1 VQGIRADVDGG
12 QADHYGASWVSTIIG
27 LSPNYM
33 SRPRPRHQLLRNKL
47 ARFTRT
53 LPGVEVGQPGAV
65 HKARVA
71 SRRLRELMPLLQIEA
86 HEANRLSRGLRKA
99 TRRLGALRELD
110 VMLDSVKE
118 QRGRHPERALD
129 TVFDAIER
137 RREKAWKKFRGVDT
151 VEDLRRLG
159 KKLNKVQ
166 RRLAEEPGS
175 RAVSRAWRW
184 AIDARVARRSTTLKA
199 AIEKAGAMYVAERLH
214 GVRIAVKKLRYAVEL
229 RDEAAGGSATA
240 DAKTL
245 KRIQGLLGRLHD
257 QQVHLD
263 YIRRVQASID
273 VPDLILWQQLDDLI
287 MDLEA
292 GCRRL
297 HARYVRERDDLLG
310 LCGRLAARGA
320 PATRALARAAG

>member
-1 VQGIRADVDGG
+1 M
-12 QADHYGASWVSTIIG
+12 
-27 LSPNYM
+27 P
-33 SRPRPRHQLLRNKL
+33 RPRPRHQLLRNKL

-53 LPGVEVGQPGAV
+53 LPGVEAGQSGAV

-71 SRRLRELMPLLQIEA
+71 SRRLRELMPLLQIDA
-86 HEANRLSRGLRKA
+86 RDADRLSRGLRKA

-129 TVFDAIER
+129 TVFDAIQR
-137 RREKAWKKFRGVDT
+137 RREKAWKKFRSDERVD
-151 VEDLRRLG
+151 ELRRLSR
-159 KKLNKVQ
+159 KLNKVQ
-166 RRLAEEPGS
+166 QQLAAEPSS
-175 RAVSRAWRW
+175 RTAARAWRW
-184 AIDARVARRSTTLKA
+184 AIDARVAHRSTTLKT

-229 RDEAAGGSATA
+229 RDESAGGSATA
-240 DAKTL
+240 DGKTL
-245 KRIQGLLGRLHD
+245 KRMQRLLGRLHD
-257 QQVHLD
+257 QQVHLNHV
-263 YIRRVQASID
+263 RSVQASID
-273 VPDLILWQQLDDLI
+273 VPDLSLWQQLDDLV
-287 MDLEA
+287 MDLEED
-292 GCRRL
+292 CRRL